1 MRILVVG
8 SGGREHA
15 LAHTLLKSP
24 DVSAVM
30 AAPGNG
36 GTAAC
41 GENFP
46 VADTDV
52 PGIIALAKDKGVDL
66 VVAGPE
72 APLVAGLRDSLEEAG
87 IPCFGPDAYAAR
99 LEGSKAFA
107 KEIMTAAGVPTA
119 AYETFTDARSAKAY
133 VEKLGAPVVVKAD
146 GLAAG
151 KGVTVAQRADEALA
165 AIDEALVQGAFG
177 QAGDTVVVEELL
189 VGEEASFLAFCD
201 GKTAVPMTAC
211 QDHKAV
217 YDGDTG
223 PNTGGMGAY
232 CPAPVLPPDQYAA
245 AMDLVIHPILNEMAK
260 RGHPFTGILYAGLM
274 MTAAGPKVLEYNVR
288 FGDPE
293 CQPLLSRLDSDLP
306 AILMACRSGRL
317 TPELVRWS
325 PQNALCV
332 VMAAPGYPGSYPK
345 GMPITGIEDAEADPA
360 VTVFQAGTKLD
371 GGRLVTAGGRV
382 LGVTALGA
390 DLAAAQAA
398 AYRACAKI
406 SFDGA
411 FYRRDIGNKGL
422 KREGRKCVSPS

>member
-15 LAHTLLKSP
+15 LAHTLSKSP
-24 DVSAVM
+24 DVSAVL

-36 GTAAC
+36 GTATC
-41 GENFP
+41 GEN
-46 VADTDV
+46 VALADTDV
-52 PGIIALAKDKGVDL
+52 PGIVALAKDRGMDL
-66 VVAGPE
+66 VVVGPE
-72 APLVAGLRDSLEEAG
+72 APLVAGLRDALESAG
-87 IPCFGPDAYAAR
+87 LPCFGPDAYCAQ

-107 KEIMTAAGVPTA
+107 KEVMTAAGVPTA
-119 AYETFTDARSAKAY
+119 AYASFTDAASARAY
-133 VEKLGAPVVVKAD
+133 ARDIGGPVVVKAD

-151 KGVTVAQRADEALA
+151 KGVTVAKDTAEAIA
-165 AIDEALVQGAFG
+165 AIDEALVGKAFG
-177 QAGDTVVVEELL
+177 QAGDTVVVEEAL

-211 QDHKAV
+211 QDHKAA

-232 CPAPVLPPDQYAA
+232 CPAPVLPPSRYGE
-245 AMDLVIHPILNEMAK
+245 MMELVIDPILREMTR

-274 MTAAGPKVLEYNVR
+274 MTADGPKVLEYNVR

-293 CQPLLSRLDSDLP
+293 CQPLLLRLESDLP
-306 AILMACRSGRL
+306 AIMLACRAGRL

-325 PQNALCV
+325 PQSALCV
-332 VMAAPGYPGSYPK
+332 VMAAPGYPGNYPK
-345 GMPITGIEDAEADPA
+345 GMAITGIEAAETAGGGA
-360 VTVFQAGTKLD
+360 VKVFQAGTRLD
-371 GGRLVTAGGRV
+371 GGRVVTSGGRV

-398 AYRACAKI
+398 AYRAAEHI
-406 SFDGA
+406 HFEGA
-411 FYRRDIGNKGL
+411 FYRRDIGEKGR
-422 KREGRKCVSPS
+422 KREGK